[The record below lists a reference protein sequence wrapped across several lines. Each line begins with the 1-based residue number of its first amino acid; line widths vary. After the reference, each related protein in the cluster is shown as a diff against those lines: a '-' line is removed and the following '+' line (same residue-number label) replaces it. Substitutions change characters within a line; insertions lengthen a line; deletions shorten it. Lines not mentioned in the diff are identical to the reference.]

1 MLEFDVDAMATCPDQ
16 FPRLAVKRAQSPEIA
31 RLFEDLAR
39 RAEVFAKMLDEFTE
53 SVGRH
58 RSAREGRPVRLSRR
72 QQQMLSEFDRD
83 AEKAVQEMERHI
95 ARLDDATL
103 LSSAL
108 SGVDQQ
114 IRLDERMFTGW
125 HEDDKPMAARLLD
138 FERETKAII
147 QRFVESSPFKGK
159 VRSLWNAKQ
168 TTKRAG

>member
-1 MLEFDVDAMATCPDQ
+1 MGQPRASASLKCAAQGECFGSFQFPRLPSCRRMRQGIGLLEFDVDAMATCPDQ

-108 SGVDQQ
+108 
-114 IRLDERMFTGW
+114 
-125 HEDDKPMAARLLD
+125 
-138 FERETKAII
+138 
-147 QRFVESSPFKGK
+147 
-159 VRSLWNAKQ
+159 
-168 TTKRAG
+168 